1 MNPDKNLEQH
11 RYDVRAKKLSTNYS
25 DLDNKEGSL
34 FIPEYIRAPYRFYE
48 KAHKDLISSGAN
60 VLELAAGTGLH
71 TFSLLNCNAK
81 VYAFDISMYSIRYLK
96 NRYKDNK
103 RLFTQV
109 ADLESLP
116 FSDET
121 FDIVCGA
128 GCLSYGDN
136 IKVRNEIYRVMKKN
150 GILIIVDS
158 LNHHPIYRLNRLIH
172 YYRDE
177 RSLSTLKRMPTVSLI
192 KTYHNKFGKSDV
204 TYFGSIS
211 WLTPLL
217 SRIIRDTKVAKFSD
231 FIDRLFRIRK
241 SAFKFLMIAHK
252 K

>member
-1 MNPDKNLEQH
+1 
-11 RYDVRAKKLSTNYS
+11 
-25 DLDNKEGSL
+25 
-34 FIPEYIRAPYRFYE
+34 
-48 KAHKDLISSGAN
+48 
-60 VLELAAGTGLH
+60 
-71 TFSLLNCNAK
+71 
-81 VYAFDISMYSIRYLK
+81 
-96 NRYKDNK
+96 
-103 RLFTQV
+103 
-109 ADLESLP
+109 
-116 FSDET
+116 
-121 FDIVCGA
+121 
-128 GCLSYGDN
+128 
-136 IKVRNEIYRVMKKN
+136 MKKN
-150 GILIIVDS
+150 GIIIIVDS